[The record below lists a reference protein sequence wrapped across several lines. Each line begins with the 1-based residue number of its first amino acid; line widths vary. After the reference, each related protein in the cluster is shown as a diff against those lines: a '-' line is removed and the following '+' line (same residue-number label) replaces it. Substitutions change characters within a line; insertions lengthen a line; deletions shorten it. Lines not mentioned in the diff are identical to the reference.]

1 MNMHKIFY
9 QLLIPT
15 LTIFALPASA
25 VIIEGTFK
33 GIIYDAWDY
42 HDGSSTNPYPVDFW
56 SGDLTGKSLSG
67 NFWYDTDLAPS
78 NSGTTGTIRSSETN
92 NWMNITFLIDGKT
105 LEVSRIPDHLPT
117 RYAYEILAVDEEGY
131 IGAREPA
138 ASQFDMVDFVLSGD
152 ENVRHWQHGGLAF
165 LEGALPLD
173 GNNVIQQF
181 SWTDNGEEHPD
192 SLDYPGLAYY
202 YTSSYSNDWEIIAE
216 ARARITEFT
225 IGVKDVTVP
234 EPSSLLLIMMG
245 LMGII
250 LRSYAAMFS
259 HKQ

>member
-9 QLLIPT
+9 RLLIPT
-15 LTIFALPASA
+15 ITIFALPASA

-42 HDGSSTNPYPVDFW
+42 HDGSPTNPYPADFW

-67 NFWYDTDLAPS
+67 KFWYDTDLAPA
-78 NSGTTGTIRSSETN
+78 NSGATGTVRSSETN
-92 NWMNITFLIDGKT
+92 NWMNITFLIDGKN
-105 LEVSRIPDHLPT
+105 LEVSRTPDNLPI

-131 IGAREPA
+131 MGALEPA
-138 ASQFDMVDFVLSGD
+138 FSQFDMVDFVLSGD

-165 LEGALPLD
+165 LEGVLPLD

-181 SWTDNGEEHPD
+181 SWADNGDEYSDP
-192 SLDYPGLAYY
+192 LDYPGLAYY

-225 IGVKDVTVP
+225 IGIKDVTVP
-234 EPSSLLLIMMG
+234 EPASLLLIMMG
-245 LMGII
+245 LVGIM
-250 LRSYAAMFS
+250 LGRTM
-259 HKQ
+259 